1 MLDLLIL
8 NAKQRKIIERI
19 KQDILVGK
27 AGTEVKETV
36 DFYYAISKYPAAK
49 SLRIVYREND
59 KVMVFRAV
67 DPMYI
72 RYYSADI
79 SLNIMSDKD
88 ADKFKNLFGN
98 KELNLKN
105 IDEVTYGRKT
115 IYQKWKGWKSGSE
128 LLPLFCIS
136 FLFGSKKVAICYH
149 LSKISQALP
158 HIPPCQ
164 RNIELQSPN
173 GFLPPVTKVTVGT
186 YHTSIPAAILK
197 CTPITQKI

>member
-19 KQDILVGK
+19 KQDILVEK

-98 KELNLKN
+98 KGLNLKN

-136 FLFGSKKVAICYH
+136 FLFGSN
-149 LSKISQALP
+149 LLP
-158 HIPPCQ
+158 FI
-164 RNIELQSPN
+164 
-173 GFLPPVTKVTVGT
+173 
-186 YHTSIPAAILK
+186 
-197 CTPITQKI
+197 